1 MVASVWLLNYDI
13 AAGDRD
19 HYLSWFHDNISRKNG
34 PDPVIVRL
42 RILRPRPAMTPPVYT
57 AISACLAAI
66 QQRCF

>member
-1 MVASVWLLNYDI
+1 MAASAWLLNYDI
-13 AAGDRD
+13 AAADRD

-42 RILRPRPAMTPPVYT
+42 RIMRPRPAMTPPVYT